1 MEKMKTLKRWRKR
14 TAEKIKNLSLRKSIL
29 LYMTIN
35 LVVCFFVSAV
45 IVQTAERVQRSII
58 ESYLDDSAHD
68 LTVQGAR
75 RGLSVEIRSLDDNIM
90 SAADTFIVESLC
102 DFLVTWTVLILT
114 IIGTVIAMFLFYRN
128 KIKQPLRALA
138 HSSQMI
144 AQNQLDFTVGYTN
157 KDELGT
163 LCRQFEFMRS
173 ELAENNRRMWKM
185 VEQEKALR
193 SAIAH
198 DIRSPLAV
206 LKGYQEMLIEFIPE
220 ERLEKDKVL
229 EILGAG
235 MGQIDRINDFVETM
249 RRLSRLE
256 DRKVEYMD
264 TTLSAFRTK
273 LTDTVSVM
281 AAGTGKNC
289 EVADIAQDGSFR
301 ADCFMIME
309 VAENLVSNALRFARQ
324 TACVRLGI
332 NESKGK
338 NFMEICVRDDGQGFE
353 NDAETLTKAYY
364 HANPQDDHV
373 HFGLGL
379 YLCRVYCEK
388 HGGTLLFANR
398 SEGGGEVRARF
409 LIQM

>member
-1 MEKMKTLKRWRKR
+1 MEKIKTLKRFWSQA
-14 TAEKIKNLSLRKSIL
+14 AEKVRNLSLRKSIL

-35 LVVCFFVSAV
+35 LVICFFMSAV
-45 IVQTAERVQRSII
+45 IVETAKSVQRNIV
-58 ESYLDDSAHD
+58 ESYLDDSAYD
-68 LTVQGAR
+68 LILEGQRLGV
-75 RGLSVEIRSLDDNIM
+75 SVEIRGLDEDIM
-90 SAADTFIVESLC
+90 SAADTFIVDSLC
-102 DFLVTWTVLILT
+102 DFVITWTVLILT

-128 KIKQPLRALA
+128 KIKRPLRALVRG
-138 HSSQMI
+138 SEMI
-144 AQNQLDFTVGYTN
+144 GQNQLDFAVDYIN
-157 KDELGT
+157 ADELGT
-163 LCRQFEFMRS
+163 LCSEFEFMRS
-173 ELAENNRRMWKM
+173 ELAENNQRMWKM
-185 VEQEKALR
+185 IEQEKALR

-220 ERLEKDKVL
+220 DKLDKDKVL
-229 EILGAG
+229 EILDAG
-235 MGQIDRINDFVETM
+235 MGQIERLNDFVETM

-264 TTLSAFRTK
+264 TTLSALTIK
-273 LTDTVSVM
+273 LKDTVTVL
-281 AAGTGKNC
+281 AVETDKKC
-289 EVADIAQDGSFR
+289 EVEDFIQDCRFS

-324 TACVRLGI
+324 AVRVRI
-332 NESKGK
+332 SVNE
-338 NFMEICVRDDGQGFE
+338 NLLEICVRDDGKGFE
-353 NDAETLTKAYY
+353 GDAETLTKAYY

-409 LIQM
+409 LIS